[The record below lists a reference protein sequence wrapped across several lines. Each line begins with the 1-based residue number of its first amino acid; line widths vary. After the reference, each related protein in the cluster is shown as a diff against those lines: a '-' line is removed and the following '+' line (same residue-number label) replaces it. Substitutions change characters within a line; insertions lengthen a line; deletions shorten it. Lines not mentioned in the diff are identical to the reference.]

1 MANEGSISWAA
12 HLGGAVTGRVR
23 IYSTK
28 YNQLNFEHLGRECF
42 KIRFT
47 NALSGLTL
55 GVLLL
60 RNLEKKVNIR
70 SLTSS
75 DCFGI

>member
-28 YNQLNFEHLGRECF
+28 YDQLNFEPLGRECF
-42 KIRFT
+42 KNPFHER
-47 NALSGLTL
+47 
-55 GVLLL
+55 V
-60 RNLEKKVNIR
+60 IR
-70 SLTSS
+70 SHAWCIVT
-75 DCFGI
+75 

>member
-1 MANEGSISWAA
+1 MTNEGSISWAA

-23 IYSTK
+23 IYSTN
-28 YNQLNFEHLGRECF
+28 YDQLNFEPLGRECF

-60 RNLEKKVNIR
+60 RNLEKKVSIILNIGR
-70 SLTSS
+70 
-75 DCFGI
+75 I